1 MTTRH
6 VTSRRKK
13 SKYEKMAERKALLD
27 HHLQGKGLYRF
38 RNRNNATL
46 ELPKPGICAMTGNK
60 ITVVGPV
67 QKDNKGQTIPG
78 SGEWDGDDYF
88 MQCVRNRD
96 AILVKTLT
104 PPEESVPEPEPVV
117 EAVEPEP
124 EVVTE
129 SKEEEMTEEK
139 LILNQPDQVT
149 SEGTVEHVVTDQAKP
164 LNEAPCCAPEKPTET
179 LLTEDPMA
187 GVEIVGEDTNK

>member
-1 MTTRH
+1 
-6 VTSRRKK
+6 
-13 SKYEKMAERKALLD
+13 MAERKALLD
-27 HHLQGKGLYRF
+27 HHLQGKGVYRF
-38 RNRNNATL
+38 RNRNKATL
-46 ELPKPGICAMTGNK
+46 ELPKPGLCAMTGK
-60 ITVVGPV
+60 EITVVGPV
-67 QKDNKGQTIPG
+67 VYKPDGSVVPG

-96 AILVKTLT
+96 AILVKTIT
-104 PPEESVPEPEPVV
+104 PPDAEPEPVVEPVV

-129 SKEEEMTEEK
+129 SKEEDMTEEK

-187 GVEIVGEDTNK
+187 GVEIIGEDTNK

>member
-1 MTTRH
+1 
-6 VTSRRKK
+6 
-13 SKYEKMAERKALLD
+13 MAERKALLD

-46 ELPKPGICAMTGNK
+46 ELPKPGLCAMTGNK

-96 AILVKTLT
+96 AILVKTIQA
-104 PPEESVPEPEPVV
+104 PDAEPVEPVV

-149 SEGTVEHVVTDQAKP
+149 SEGTVEHVVTPKQPEP
-164 LNEAPCCAPEKPTET
+164 LNEAPCCAPDCCGQKPKET

-187 GVEIVGEDTNK
+187 GVEIIGE